1 MKFMQT
7 PAQTLD
13 DFLSQIKD
21 LNPTNLDLIR
31 IIKAISISAIDI
43 KEIIETA
50 PISNMTGSTGKTNI
64 HKEEIQLLDNSA
76 NTIFVENLMETQLI
90 SHIVSEEL
98 QDPLHKP
105 TNSPSYFVSIDP
117 VDGSSNITSSITIGS
132 ILGIWKLN
140 NSEQINDNLFI
151 PNSPQMIAAIYTIYG
166 PSTILV
172 IACNSMVNA
181 FALNPAKKAF
191 IQTHKNIKTPSEC
204 KYYSVN
210 ENYFLKWTNKTQ
222 KTISF
227 LRDNYSLRYV
237 GSLIADFHRNLLN
250 GGIFLY
256 PENKDYPN
264 GKLRLL
270 YEILPLSYIIEN
282 AGGIASTGKA
292 NPLTIKPSHHHQKT
306 PLIIGSK
313 KIVTKILSML

>member
-1 MKFMQT
+1 MYKRQ
-7 PAQTLD
+7 
-13 DFLSQIKD
+13 
-21 LNPTNLDLIR
+21 
-31 IIKAISISAIDI
+31 
-43 KEIIETA
+43 
-50 PISNMTGSTGKTNI
+50 
-64 HKEEIQLLDNSA
+64 
-76 NTIFVENLMETQLI
+76 TQLI

-132 ILGIWKLN
+132 ILGIWKLD
-140 NSEQINDNLFI
+140 NSEQINDNLFL

-282 AGGIASTGKA
+282 AGGIASTGKV

>member
-1 MKFMQT
+1 MQT

-132 ILGIWKLN
+132 ILGIWKLD

>member
-1 MKFMQT
+1 MQT

-132 ILGIWKLN
+132 ILGIWKLD
-140 NSEQINDNLFI
+140 NSEQINDNLFL

>member
-132 ILGIWKLN
+132 ILGIWKLD